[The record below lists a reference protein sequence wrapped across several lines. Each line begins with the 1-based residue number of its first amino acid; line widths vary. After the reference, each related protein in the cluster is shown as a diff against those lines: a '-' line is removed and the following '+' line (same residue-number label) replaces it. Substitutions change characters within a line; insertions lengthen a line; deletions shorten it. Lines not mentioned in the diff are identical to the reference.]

1 MAEVPS
7 DYVLGIVRQALD
19 GRIDMLEKKLDFNHT
34 DVKGDIIEI
43 KTAIKEF
50 QTVCNTDMKA
60 MDVRIKD
67 YEQFKW
73 KVIAISGAVAVISG
87 VVSKFIF
94 P

>member
-1 MAEVPS
+1 MEVPA
-7 DYVLGIVRQALD
+7 DYVMDMMMQAID
-19 GRIDMLEKKLDFNHT
+19 GRIDSLEKKLEVNHA
-34 DVKGDIIEI
+34 DVKGNIIEI

-73 KVIAISGAVAVISG
+73 KVIAFSGAVAVIAG
-87 VVSKFIF
+87 AATKFIF
-94 P
+94 S